1 MTPSV
6 ASTDTND
13 IVLKNSADYV
23 DIHTSNA
30 ATNSEI
36 YVCDITT
43 QTESDMLAVAGC
55 IDIVLL
61 KNETQSDE
69 KFWKSFNVSLPKFYG
84 HECHFKA

>member
-69 KFWKSFNVSLPKFYG
+69 KF
-84 HECHFKA
+84 